1 MLAEIIKNTIN
12 TLGIFYGRGCVRRE
26 GGGGASYIIQRSTKE
41 TYKVIKLAH
50 YRFRYVFVG
59 GGGWCGYLEIFSKS
73 RSVLKF
79 RLLLVTSSKY

>member
-12 TLGIFYGRGCVRRE
+12 TLGIFYERGCEKGERGRGT
-26 GGGGASYIIQRSTKE
+26 SYIIQRSTKE

-59 GGGWCGYLEIFSKS
+59 GGVVG
-73 RSVLKF
+73 V
-79 RLLLVTSSKY
+79 VTWKYSANLILC

>member
-50 YRFRYVFVG
+50 YRFRYVFGNIQQISFCVKVQTFVG
-59 GGGWCGYLEIFSKS
+59 NIF
-73 RSVLKF
+73 
-79 RLLLVTSSKY
+79 